1 MNRTEAP
8 IIKDATEFE
17 LKLKPYQKFV
27 LNNGIEVVTVEAGAQ
42 EVMMVEWVFD
52 AGNWFDEMNK
62 VASATNFLLKN
73 GTSKK
78 SAFEIN
84 EHFEYYGSF
93 LNRNCYNETATIT
106 LHTPTKQISH
116 LLPVVREMLTD
127 AVFPEQELKIF
138 TTNAKQKLQVNLK
151 KCDFVASQLIDAY
164 VYGEHHPYGVY
175 SKMDDYDVLQRE
187 QLVDFYKQYYQ
198 SGHCIIFAAGKLPA
212 DFESLM
218 NKQFGDLPIKSRMP
232 VSTTHLIQ
240 PASQKKYRISND
252 PDGVQG
258 AIRMARSFPGRKDPD
273 FFKVQ
278 VLNSLFGGF
287 FGSRLMSN
295 IREDKGYTYGIYS
308 YLQNHIQSSAWMIS
322 TEAGRD
328 VCEAA
333 IKEVYHEMQV
343 LREEKVDD
351 EELQLVKNYMMGVL
365 LGDLDGP
372 FHIIARWKN
381 IILHGLDESHF
392 YRAVDAIKT
401 ATPDDLQSLANKY
414 LLPDDFYELVVV

>member
-240 PASQKKYRISND
+240 PASQNTEFPMILMACREPFVWHVLFQEEKIRTFSKYR
-252 PDGVQG
+252 
-258 AIRMARSFPGRKDPD
+258 
-273 FFKVQ
+273 
-278 VLNSLFGGF
+278 
-287 FGSRLMSN
+287 
-295 IREDKGYTYGIYS
+295 
-308 YLQNHIQSSAWMIS
+308 
-322 TEAGRD
+322 
-328 VCEAA
+328 C
-333 IKEVYHEMQV
+333 
-343 LREEKVDD
+343 
-351 EELQLVKNYMMGVL
+351 
-365 LGDLDGP
+365 
-372 FHIIARWKN
+372 
-381 IILHGLDESHF
+381 
-392 YRAVDAIKT
+392 
-401 ATPDDLQSLANKY
+401 
-414 LLPDDFYELVVV
+414 